1 MIARAVTRQQ
11 ETSTTMTQERDTSRP
26 FALDLYIEK
35 GSHNC
40 TRRVNIARSWV
51 TLLVPSLLSSP
62 RYAAA
67 HCVHGVESVTPVQ
80 YHKPYTKWGKEEQKE
95 GTSPRRSK
103 ITGITKSLS
112 HSLCHSSHQPL
123 IVSDTLRMNHT
134 ACVRLG
140 DSGAARDK

>member
-112 HSLCHSSHQPL
+112 HSLCHT
-123 IVSDTLRMNHT
+123 VSVTPRINH
-134 ACVRLG
+134 
-140 DSGAARDK
+140 S